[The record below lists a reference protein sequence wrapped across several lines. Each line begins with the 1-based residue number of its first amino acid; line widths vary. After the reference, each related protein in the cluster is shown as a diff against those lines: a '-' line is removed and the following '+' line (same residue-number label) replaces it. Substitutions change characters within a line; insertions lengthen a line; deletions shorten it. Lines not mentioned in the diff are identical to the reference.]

1 MTREEFDRSVND
13 YAMALTDK
21 YAQEYLEEERIQQV
35 LIHIMADGPCGF
47 AHIDNWVK
55 YQLPDGIDTGEI
67 VEHLI
72 NIELITFCH
81 SSQSY
86 EAVA

>member
-13 YAMALTDK
+13 YATALTDK
-21 YAQEYLEEERIQQV
+21 YAKEYLEEERIQQV

>member
-1 MTREEFDRSVND
+1 MTHEEFNNQVNQD
-13 YAMALTDK
+13 IQGLINK